1 MIFTYSVVKH
11 SSNSWVNV
19 IKSLQNTPLNEIKN
33 AGGGLYGIWTP
44 QIGLYSNEL
53 IVMFIWPDD
62 LAKDAGEIAD
72 RFLLNLEGIVK
83 INTTLF
89 KPTARPLHDA
99 PPERKGMYIHRWMT
113 FETSDLPEA
122 VALSKE
128 AWVTFEDKFDATVI
142 GLFQDLKEQN
152 GLTRLLLI
160 TWYRDFKAWQDS
172 RNAEKEPKSWDNFM
186 RRHEMTREN
195 IGLATGLWVLK

>member
-1 MIFTYSVVKH
+1 
-11 SSNSWVNV
+11 
-19 IKSLQNTPLNEIKN
+19 
-33 AGGGLYGIWTP
+33 
-44 QIGLYSNEL
+44 
-53 IVMFIWPDD
+53 
-62 LAKDAGEIAD
+62 
-72 RFLLNLEGIVK
+72 
-83 INTTLF
+83 
-89 KPTARPLHDA
+89 
-99 PPERKGMYIHRWMT
+99 MT

-122 VALSKE
+122 MALSKE

-152 GLTRLLLI
+152 GLTRLLLII